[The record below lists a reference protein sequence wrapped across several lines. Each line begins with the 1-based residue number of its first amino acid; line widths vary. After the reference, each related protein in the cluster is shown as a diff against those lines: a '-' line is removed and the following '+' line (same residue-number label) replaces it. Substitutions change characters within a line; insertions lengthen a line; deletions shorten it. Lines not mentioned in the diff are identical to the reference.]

1 MKRSVRVF
9 LDTLKQFSVAFLLLV
24 LLTVTDTVIFWLY
37 GIVKEPLIYSA
48 LVCTSFV
55 LTFFIIKYLLNVKAS
70 NKIEQIKNS
79 DEREWARLLEPHTL
93 AESDYHMMI
102 GKLDRKLDELTAAV
116 DSDRQEMLDYYTGW
130 VHQIKTPISVMRLDL
145 MSNDTKENR
154 ELLSEL
160 FRIERYVDM
169 VLQYI
174 RLGSP
179 TNDLLI
185 KNEKLDD
192 IIRECIRKY
201 ASQFIASKVR
211 VIYDGT
217 DKEVVTDRKWLSV
230 IIEQI
235 LSNAVKYAPE
245 GTVEITVTDDLK
257 LIIKD
262 NGIGISKED
271 LPRIFEKGYT
281 GNNGRLGKNS
291 SGLGLYLTKKAAD
304 KIQVPV
310 TVESELTKGTSFIL
324 DLKRQDMLYD

>member
-9 LDTLKQFSVAFLLLV
+9 LDTLKQFSAAFFLLV
-24 LLTVTDTVIFWLY
+24 LLIVTNAVIFWLY
-37 GIVKEPLIYSA
+37 GIVKEPLIYSS

-55 LTFFIIKYLLNVKAS
+55 LTVFIIKYLLNVKAS

-93 AESDYHMMI
+93 SESDYHMMI
-102 GKLDRKLDELTAAV
+102 GKLDRKLDELTATV

-179 TNDLLI
+179 SNDLLI

-245 GTVEITVTDDLK
+245 GMVEITVTDDLK
-257 LIIKD
+257 LIIRD

-281 GNNGRLGKNS
+281 GNNGRLGNNA

-310 TVESELTKGTSFIL
+310 TAESELSKGTSFIL